1 MFPERLVLPEG
12 FRVESP
18 DDSSGVVL
26 DGAVARHLVQVLRI
40 RKGQSLRLGDGLGR
54 TRMAL
59 VSDVQRRALSLEWS
73 TEVERVERPSPEI
86 VLALAMIEASDL
98 RRAVEGAVEA
108 GVDRVVLFRAHH
120 SNRALPAIGDAL
132 WEKLV
137 KIIRLSCEQS
147 KRAWVPELELCTD
160 VPGFLQS
167 SAQIVVAHGGFRL
180 QSLVEI
186 CSGWDS
192 DRGPMVVAVGPE
204 GGWGPEELKGF
215 ESADLPLGHLGESVL
230 RARTAAPVVVNH
242 LQLVR
247 TRLNARASS

>member
-1 MFPERLVLPEG
+1 MFLERLVLPEG
-12 FRVESP
+12 FRAESL
-18 DDSSGVVL
+18 DDSAGIVL
-26 DGAVARHLVQVLRI
+26 DGPVARHLVQVLRI

-54 TRMAL
+54 TRKAL
-59 VSDVQRRALSLEWS
+59 VSDVQRRALSLEWAA
-73 TEVERVERPSPEI
+73 EVERVERPTPEI

-108 GVDRVVLFRAHH
+108 GVDRIVLFRAHY
-120 SNRALPAIGDAL
+120 SNRALPMIGDAQ
-132 WEKLV
+132 WEKLA

-147 KRAWVPELELCTD
+147 KRAWVPELELCAD
-160 VPGFLQS
+160 VSAFLQS
-167 SAQIVVAHGGFRL
+167 PAQFVVAHGGVRL

-192 DRGPMVVAVGPE
+192 ALGPMVVLVGPE
-204 GGWGPEELKGF
+204 GGWGHDELKDF
-215 ESADLPLGHLGESVL
+215 ESAHLPLGHLGESVL

-247 TRLNARASS
+247 TRLNATASS